1 MNIEE
6 INIGNILRCTG
17 PLCGEVEVA
26 VDGVQASGK
35 LRAHCVS
42 APGVCEMCRFHVNV
56 QKFAAVPITPAI
68 LAASGFVY
76 SEHNGFF
83 VMLRVGGRDNS
94 IRVTPHGDLYDV
106 EVFASH
112 PQLVITENFIKG
124 VRFVHQLQNAYAL
137 ATGGKLEIK
146 VRKYEEQDLA
156 CYPLLPT

>member
-42 APGVCEMCRFHVNV
+42 APGVCEMCRFHQNV
-56 QKFAAVPITPAI
+56 QKFSAAPITPAI
-68 LAASGFVY
+68 LTASGFVY
-76 SEHNGFF
+76 SACNGSF
-83 VMLRVGGRDNS
+83 VMLQVGGRDNI

-112 PQLVITENFIKG
+112 PQLVMTENFIKG
-124 VRFVHQLQNAYAL
+124 VRFVHQLQNVYAL

-146 VRKYEEQDLA
+146 VRKYEE
-156 CYPLLPT
+156 

>member
-26 VDGVQASGK
+26 VDGVQASG
-35 LRAHCVS
+35 
-42 APGVCEMCRFHVNV
+42 
-56 QKFAAVPITPAI
+56 
-68 LAASGFVY
+68 FVY
-76 SEHNGFF
+76 SECNGFF

-94 IRVTPHGDLYDV
+94 IRVVPRGECYDV

-112 PQLVITENFIKG
+112 PQVVMTENSIKG
-124 VRFVHQLQNAYAL
+124 VRYVHQLQNAYAL

-156 CYPLLPT
+156 YYPLLPT

>member
-1 MNIEE
+1 MNVEE
-6 INIGNILRCTG
+6 VNIGNILRCTG

-42 APGVCEMCRFHVNV
+42 APGVCEMCRFHKYAQN
-56 QKFAAVPITPAI
+56 FAAVAITSDI

-76 SEHNGFF
+76 SERNGFF
-83 VMLRVGGRDNS
+83 VMLRVGDRDNS

-106 EVFASH
+106 EVFALH
-112 PQLVITENFIKG
+112 PQLVMTENFIKG

-146 VRKYEEQDLA
+146 LRKCEE
-156 CYPLLPT
+156 